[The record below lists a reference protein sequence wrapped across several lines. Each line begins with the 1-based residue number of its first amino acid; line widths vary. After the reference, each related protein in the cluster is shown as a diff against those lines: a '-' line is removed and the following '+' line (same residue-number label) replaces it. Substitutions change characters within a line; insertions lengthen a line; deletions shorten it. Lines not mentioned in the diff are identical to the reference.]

1 MDFHDNNCPIC
12 LDSIIN
18 ISNKITLDCEH
29 SFHKECFN
37 KYFDTTCPICKRPFM
52 TSNIYYINNISDS
65 TFTNVILLHNPTIKK
80 LNNFFSLE
88 TTLIFLK
95 LLNSHILIS
104 GQFLL
109 SVIQNSNENINE
121 LDIYVDNYQYYKKIK
136 IFLKRNYYKKI
147 NNSIQ
152 CHCATNNLNYLTVPI
167 ILGTADVNELIINNI
182 KTYKSNNAT
191 INIVFNTNNEYTIKN
206 LIQLDILKNYFDGN
220 YFYIYDISK
229 IELKIE
235 YILKKKINIKLKNLI
250 LYYRNIGYKVL
261 ITE

>member
-1 MDFHDNNCPIC
+1 MDLDDNNCPIC
-12 LDSIIN
+12 LDLINN

-65 TFTNVILLHNPTIKK
+65 TFTNVILLHNPIIKK

-88 TTLIFLK
+88 TTLIFFK
-95 LLNSHILIS
+95 LLNAHILIS

-109 SVIQNSNENINE
+109 SVIQNSNEHINE
-121 LDIYVDNYQYYKKIK
+121 LDIYVDKYQYYKKIK
-136 IFLKRNYYKKI
+136 RFLKKNHYIKI
-147 NNSIQ
+147 NNSIR
-152 CHCATNNLNYLTVPI
+152 CNCTNNNLNYLASPNN
-167 ILGTADVNELIINNI
+167 LTANVNELIINNI
-182 KTYKSNNAT
+182 KTYKFNNAT

-235 YILKKKINIKLKNLI
+235 YIIKQKINIKIKNLI

-261 ITE
+261 ITK